1 MSTAATVSPA
11 TPTPKAARLR
21 ANLIANIAPLG
32 LTMIV
37 GIWYVPYL
45 VRQLGP
51 AAYGLIP
58 LTSVITSYMTLITIG
73 LESAVGRFETLA
85 LTREDHERANL
96 IFNVAL
102 WGNIALCVLLV
113 IPSVFAIAEAEH

>member
-1 MSTAATVSPA
+1 MPRKVAPNPDSLPFMPAVSIPPSAPA
-11 TPTPKAARLR
+11 PAKPGRLT
-21 ANLIANIAPLG
+21 ANLCPKFAQLG

-37 GIWYVPYL
+37 GVWYVPFL

-58 LTSVITSYMTLITIG
+58 LTSVITSYMTLITVG

-85 LTREDHERANL
+85 LSRGEHENANQ

-102 WGNIALCVLLV
+102 WGNVALCL
-113 IPSVFAIAEAEH
+113 